1 MHARTATGPYARTR
15 RLRPP
20 STAATPCTAGARRG
34 QDGQCRGAAR
44 LGLAPMV
51 GYAAA
56 GGGRQPAG
64 RGGGGAACA
73 ALRLRLARVAPRHDV
88 LGSATVPCRAPTSPS
103 RVTPL
108 CHTSVSHLCAPP
120 PICPR
125 MLSSGILPLTSRCT
139 PHIPCRCHLSKLGD
153 VHDAEPF
160 QLGLLGAPL
169 TLTLAARCAPNPNP
183 SC

>member
-1 MHARTATGPYARTR
+1 MPMHARTATGPYAHTR
-15 RLRPP
+15 RLRPRP
-20 STAATPCTAGARRG
+20 PLRPHAPQALVEAKMANAEALLDSDWLQWSATLLRAVGAN
-34 QDGQCRGAAR
+34 
-44 LGLAPMV
+44 
-51 GYAAA
+51 
-56 GGGRQPAG
+56 QPEEEA
-64 RGGGGAACA
+64 A
-73 ALRLRLARVAPRHDV
+73 ALRAQLYGFASHVLLRDMMSSDRQR
-88 LGSATVPCRAPTSPS
+88 CRTPTSPS

-125 MLSSGILPLTSRCT
+125 MPSSGILPLTSRGT
-139 PHIPCRCHLSKLGD
+139 PHTPCRCHLSKLGD